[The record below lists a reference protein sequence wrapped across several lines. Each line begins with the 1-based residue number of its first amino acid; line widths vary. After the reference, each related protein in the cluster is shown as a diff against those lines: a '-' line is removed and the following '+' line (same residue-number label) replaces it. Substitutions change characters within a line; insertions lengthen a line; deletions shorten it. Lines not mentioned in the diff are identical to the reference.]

1 MKGGI
6 LMGNRLRELREEKGL
21 TLKELVDDLKK
32 VDLKISSDTL
42 AKYERGDREPKLERW
57 QKLADYFDVSV
68 GYLQGV
74 SDIKNY
80 NKILSSPD
88 VTFKDWI
95 DVATQATGD
104 YDQKIRAISDNEF
117 KSFFSE
123 MNIIEFDMIFKALI
137 NKFDSEENQRK
148 YTDYKNKVDSTGAR
162 SNISELVK
170 SVFKIALTAK
180 IGDKEAE
187 VVYKKIWD
195 EVNGYFG
202 YDELPF

>member
-1 MKGGI
+1 M
-6 LMGNRLRELREEKGL
+6 NR
-21 TLKELVDDLKK
+21 LKELRKDRKLTLQQVSKETGVSVASLSSYENGNRNP
-32 VDLKISSDTL
+32 KIET
-42 AKYERGDREPKLERW
+42 W
-57 QKLADYFDVSV
+57 QKLADYFGVSV
-68 GYLQGV
+68 SYLQGV
-74 SDIKNY
+74 SDIKNL

-104 YDQKIRAISDNEF
+104 DNQKIRAISDNEF

-123 MNIIEFDMIFKALI
+123 MHIIEFDMIFKALI

-148 YTDYKNKVDSTGAR
+148 YTDYKNKIDSTGAR
-162 SNISELVK
+162 SDISELVK

-180 IGDKEAE
+180 IGDKDAE

>member
-1 MKGGI
+1 MS
-6 LMGNRLRELREEKGL
+6 NRIKELRLEKGL
-21 TLKELVDDLKK
+21 SQRKLSEETG
-32 VDLKISSDTL
+32 ISQQSL
-42 AKYERGDREPKLERW
+42 SFYEKGDRKPKIETW

-68 GYLQGV
+68 GYLQGI
-74 SDIKNY
+74 SDIKNL

-95 DVATQATGD
+95 DVATKATGD
-104 YDQKIRAISDNEF
+104 DNQKIMAISDNEF

-137 NKFDSEENQRK
+137 NKFDSEVNQKK
-148 YTDYKNKVDSTGAR
+148 YTDYKNKIDSTGSR
-162 SNISELVK
+162 SDISELVK

-180 IGDKEAE
+180 IGDKDAE
-187 VVYKKIWD
+187 RSYKKIWD
-195 EVNGYFG
+195 EVNKYFG